1 MRRLALCLVLTMSL
15 APAGAAFAKEP
26 VKAKVCGA
34 SDCRETKD
42 RGALMALTEGGPP
55 TTPPSHGAAWYR
67 VTMTIEIDRG
77 RHDTFPMAIVP
88 SEGLMRGGDGNE
100 GYTWM
105 PVSTAAAREYR
116 RITRGLEPRAASA
129 LEGIGAP
136 DAPSVRVDEV
146 VLPREEPRADGG
158 GASPLPWIAG
168 GVLLLAVAGLLIRR
182 RGLPWPKPAAG

>member
-15 APAGAAFAKEP
+15 APAGVAVAKEP

-42 RGALMALTEGGPP
+42 HGALMALTEGGPP
-55 TTPPSHGAAWYR
+55 TTPPSDGAAWYR

-77 RHDTFPMAIVP
+77 HHDTFPMAIVP
-88 SEGLMRGGDGNE
+88 SKGLMRGGDGTG

-105 PVSTAAAREYR
+105 PVSSATAREYR

-136 DAPSVRVDEV
+136 EVRVDEV
-146 VLPREEPRADGG
+146 VLPREEPQADES

-168 GVLLLAVAGLLIRR
+168 ASVLLGLAGALARW
-182 RGLPWPKPAAG
+182 RGLSWPKPAQS

>member
-55 TTPPSHGAAWYR
+55 TTPPSHGAAWYE
-67 VTMTIEIDRG
+67 VTMTIEIDHG

-88 SEGLMRGGDGNE
+88 SKGLMRGGDGNE

-105 PVSTAAAREYR
+105 PVSSAAAREYR
-116 RITRGLEPRAASA
+116 RITSGLEPRAASA
-129 LEGIGAP
+129 LEGVGVP
-136 DAPSVRVDEV
+136 KVRVDEV
-146 VLPREEPRADGG
+146 VLPREEPQADGG

-168 GVLLLAVAGLLIRR
+168 GLLLLGLAAALIRW
-182 RGLPWPKPAAG
+182 RGLPWPKPAQS

>member
-1 MRRLALCLVLTMSL
+1 MSL

-67 VTMTIEIDRG
+67 VTITIALGPDQRDR
-77 RHDTFPMAIVP
+77 FPLAIVP
-88 SEGLMRGGDGNE
+88 SKGLMRGGDATE
-100 GYTWM
+100 GYSWM
-105 PVSTAAAREYR
+105 PVSEAAAREYR
-116 RITRGLEPRAASA
+116 RITRGLEPRGASA
-129 LEGIGAP
+129 LEGIGPPQA
-136 DAPSVRVDEV
+136 RVDEV
-146 VLPREEPRADGG
+146 VLPPREEPQADGG

-168 GVLLLAVAGLLIRR
+168 GLVLLGLAAALVRW
-182 RGLPWPKPAAG
+182 RGLPWPKPAQG

>member
-1 MRRLALCLVLTMSL
+1 MSL

-67 VTMTIEIDRG
+67 VTITIALGPDQRDR
-77 RHDTFPMAIVP
+77 FPLAIVP
-88 SEGLMRGGDGNE
+88 SKGLMRGGDATE
-100 GYTWM
+100 GYSWM
-105 PVSTAAAREYR
+105 PVSEAAAREYR
-116 RITRGLEPRAASA
+116 RITRGLEPRGASA
-129 LEGIGAP
+129 LEGIGPPQA
-136 DAPSVRVDEV
+136 RVDEV
-146 VLPREEPRADGG
+146 VLPPREEPRADGG

-168 GVLLLAVAGLLIRR
+168 GLVLLGLAAALVRW
-182 RGLPWPKPAAG
+182 RGLPWPKPAQG